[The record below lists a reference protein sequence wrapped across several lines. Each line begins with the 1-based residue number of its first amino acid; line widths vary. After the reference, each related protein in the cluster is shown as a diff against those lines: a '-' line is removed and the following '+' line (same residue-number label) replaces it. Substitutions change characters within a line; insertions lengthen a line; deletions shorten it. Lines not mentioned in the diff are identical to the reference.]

1 MIKVFLHIII
11 AYFDFAKILNN
22 FQFLTDY
29 FLFMIKK
36 VVLALKLMNKKI
48 ISSPLRNP
56 YPDILY
62 FCKWIVYD
70 TKNGFY
76 LL

>member
-1 MIKVFLHIII
+1 
-11 AYFDFAKILNN
+11 
-22 FQFLTDY
+22 
-29 FLFMIKK
+29 MIKK